1 MQTEARARGVEKV
14 EAYITRVTATR
25 ATLLLFTQRGCPQA
39 GWQVPAGTVEPGESL
54 LEALHREIHEESGL
68 RGLEVLGRLGTHVHP
83 QSGLQRHAYHLAA
96 PPGLAAS
103 WPHRVH
109 GIGEDHGMVFEY
121 SWVPLVSLPP
131 LHARFARWIPA
142 LLESLA
148 APPEPEFSLTSNIPP
163 V

>member
-1 MQTEARARGVEKV
+1 MQVVEAAQEGGRDCGKQKV
-14 EAYITRVTATR
+14 EAYITRVTSGR

-68 RGLEVLGRLGTHVHP
+68 RGLELVGQLGSHMNYQNGF
-83 QSGLQRHAYHLAA
+83 SRHAYHLAA

-121 SWVPLVSLPP
+121 SWVPLSSLPP

-148 APPEPEFSLTSNIPP
+148 GQPAA
-163 V
+163 

>member
-1 MQTEARARGVEKV
+1 MNNPARNTGPARTVEKV
-14 EAYITRVTATR
+14 EAYITRITGER

-54 LEALHREIHEESGL
+54 LEALHREIYEESGL
-68 RGLEVLGRLGTHVHP
+68 HGLALVGSLGTHLSP
-83 QSGLQRHAYHLAA
+83 QGSLQRHAFHLSA

-121 SWVPLVSLPP
+121 SWVPLSSLPP

-142 LLESLA
+142 LLESVA
-148 APPEPEFSLTSNIPP
+148 GQPAG
-163 V
+163 